1 MHKRNASLC
10 GIALAVALP
19 LAMAWQGQEPAPGA
33 GLCGRTI
40 DFLLRAHGP
49 PTSVTASDGGFQ
61 LDYALGQKHARLW
74 CHGDIVVH
82 VEGADALPVFTG
94 KLPLIYP
101 LMPVAD
107 AMAVLGNPAQ
117 AVLGTAAAMELD
129 FADGRRTWLAHGRLL
144 QVPAK

>member
-1 MHKRNASLC
+1 MHQRNASLC
-10 GIALAVALP
+10 GIALTVALP
-19 LAMAWQGQEPAPGA
+19 LAMAWQEPAPGA

-40 DFLLRAHGP
+40 DFLLHAHGP
-49 PTSVTASDGGFQ
+49 PTSVSVSNGGFQ
-61 LDYALGQKHARLW
+61 LDYAQGQKHARIW
-74 CHGDIVVH
+74 CHGDIVVL

-117 AVLGTAAAMELD
+117 AVLGTTASMELD